1 MKTTIPTTTTKKEKK
16 REREREKARKKKY
29 QEYRGN
35 TTNQPIEQ
43 NSKVTR

>member
-1 MKTTIPTTTTKKEKK
+1 MKTTIPTKKKKKKKE
-16 REREREKARKKKY
+16 RERERESKKKKY